1 MRTNYH
7 THTYRCHHASGT
19 EEDYIIEGIANI
31 GFTNTTQSNY
41 SWIEE
46 GNN

>member
-19 EEDYIIEGIANI
+19 EEDYIIEGIEKI
-31 GFTNTTQSNY
+31 
-41 SWIEE
+41 
-46 GNN
+46 